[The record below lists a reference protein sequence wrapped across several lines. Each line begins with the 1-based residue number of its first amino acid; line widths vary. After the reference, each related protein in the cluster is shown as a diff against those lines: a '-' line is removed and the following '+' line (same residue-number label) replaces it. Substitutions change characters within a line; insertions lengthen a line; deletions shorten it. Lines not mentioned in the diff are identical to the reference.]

1 MFLPENISPK
11 TETFEDEVS
20 ILEAMGVFI
29 EN

>member
-11 TETFEDEVS
+11 TETFEDEVL
-20 ILEAMGVFI
+20 ILEPMGVFI